1 MKFKPVNKHWRPKL
15 MHALAILLALIV
27 SFVSGW
33 LFANQE
39 IVAAIG
45 ACLSFGYAAVKL
57 WDSLFKGRKGDV

>member
-57 WDSLFKGRKGDV
+57 